1 MQEKSETCHHGM
13 IIMETWQNVT
23 METKFVV
30 MVTFKMVVCVLEQTQ
45 YHPIVNLIVRY
56 LQCLFFWG
64 GIYVLICER
73 GRNMN
78 GKIGPVDLSKNE
90 IG

>member
-45 YHPIVNLIVRY
+45 YHPIVNLIVR
-56 LQCLFFWG
+56 
-64 GIYVLICER
+64 
-73 GRNMN
+73 
-78 GKIGPVDLSKNE
+78 
-90 IG
+90 